1 MFKTNNRTRGFE
13 KENPIKILGLQPFI
27 RPGAQYALAYKV
39 DRAEDLEDKCRK
51 VIFKQNPEANLKIS
65 KVFTHLSVNKPF
77 YGINYVSLRY
87 FNAAGA
93 HESGTIGEDHHP
105 ETHFDSTDS
114 SSSAWETRQQ
124 IRGANKSVYTY

>member
-1 MFKTNNRTRGFE
+1 MNLSIPILESDET
-13 KENPIKILGLQPFI
+13 NPINTYGET
-27 RPGAQYALAYKV
+27 KV
-39 DRAEDLEDKCRK
+39 AMEKMIKC
-51 VIFKQNPEANLKIS
+51 FEQA
-65 KVFTHLSVNKPF
+65 

-124 IRGANKSVYTY
+124 IRGANKSVYTYYWWGYIRSHLLVIDDV